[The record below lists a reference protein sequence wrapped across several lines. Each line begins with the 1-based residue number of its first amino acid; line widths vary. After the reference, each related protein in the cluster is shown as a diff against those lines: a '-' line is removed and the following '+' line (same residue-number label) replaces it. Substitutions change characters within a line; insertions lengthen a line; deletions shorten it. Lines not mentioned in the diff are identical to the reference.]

1 MNSEIVVIVVYSI
14 LGMVWFKISG
24 LAVNGHEFFRK
35 LPKLILFLLIWP
47 LTVLIRV
54 ERAYRI
60 GRFLKPHSKWN
71 LIVKNKVV
79 LKDEKN

>member
-1 MNSEIVVIVVYSI
+1 MNSEMSAIVVYAI
-14 LGMVWFKISG
+14 LGLVWFKISG
-24 LAVNGHEFFRK
+24 LEVKGLDILRK
-35 LPKLILFLLIWP
+35 LPKLILFLFIWP
-47 LTVLIRV
+47 LTVIVRI